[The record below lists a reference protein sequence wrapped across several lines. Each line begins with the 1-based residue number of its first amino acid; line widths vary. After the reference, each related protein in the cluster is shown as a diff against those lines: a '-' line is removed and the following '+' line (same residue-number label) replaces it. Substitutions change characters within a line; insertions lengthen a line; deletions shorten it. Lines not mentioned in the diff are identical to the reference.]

1 MLESTKLTNLQ
12 DFVSTYVPGS
22 GQHPVVLVVVVVDA
36 TVVVLFV
43 VAFAVVELA
52 VVVLV
57 GVGLVFA
64 ALAFE
69 TVAAADRFVGCFLHV
84 QFPFHPTLLA
94 GPQFWFH
101 THSLEWGGQH
111 WQWEV
116 GLSLRS

>member
-1 MLESTKLTNLQ
+1 METTKLTNLQ
-12 DFVSTYVPGS
+12 DFVSMYVPGS
-22 GQHPVVLVVVVVDA
+22 GQHPVVLVVVVDA

-43 VAFAVVELA
+43 VAFVVEL
-52 VVVLV
+52 VVVELV
-57 GVGLVFA
+57 VVGLVFA

-94 GPQFWFH
+94 GSQFWFH

-111 WQWEV
+111 WQWGV

>member
-1 MLESTKLTNLQ
+1 MLA
-12 DFVSTYVPGS
+12 
-22 GQHPVVLVVVVVDA
+22 VVVDV

-43 VAFAVVELA
+43 VASVAVFVAAFVVAFVVELA
-52 VVVLV
+52 VVVFV
-57 GVGLVFA
+57 VVGLVFA

-69 TVAAADRFVGCFLHV
+69 TVAAADRFVGCV
-84 QFPFHPTLLA
+84 QFPFHPTLLP

-111 WQWEV
+111 WQWGA

>member
-22 GQHPVVLVVVVVDA
+22 GQHPVVLVVVVVVDA

-43 VAFAVVELA
+43 VAFVVELA
-52 VVVLV
+52 VVV
-57 GVGLVFA
+57 LVFA

-111 WQWEV
+111 WQWGV

>member
-12 DFVSTYVPGS
+12 NFVSTYVPGS
-22 GQHPVVLVVVVVDA
+22 GQHPVVLVVVVVVDA

-43 VAFAVVELA
+43 VAFVVEL
-52 VVVLV
+52 VV
-57 GVGLVFA
+57 VGLVFA

-84 QFPFHPTLLA
+84 QFPFHPTLPPGL
-94 GPQFWFH
+94 QFWFH

-111 WQWEV
+111 WQWGV